1 MAARAK
7 AEEDDHGGYGLPD
20 NGMDALF
27 DHDYEDYRAKDLG
40 PI

>member
-7 AEEDDHGGYGLPD
+7 VEEDDHGGYWLPD
-20 NGMDALF
+20 NGMDVLF
-27 DHDYEDYRAKDLG
+27 DHDYEDYCAKDLG

>member
-7 AEEDDHGGYGLPD
+7 AEEDYHGGYRLPD
-20 NGMDALF
+20 NGMDVLS
-27 DHDYEDYRAKDLG
+27 DHGHKNYHAKDLG